1 MLTRALEKGALFR
14 GKIWRYRMIHVYDT
28 KDFGESV
35 ERRWNLFKQI
45 NDNHKK
51 LKQREYSEDKNIHK
65 KL

>member
-1 MLTRALEKGALFR
+1 
-14 GKIWRYRMIHVYDT
+14 MIHVYDT